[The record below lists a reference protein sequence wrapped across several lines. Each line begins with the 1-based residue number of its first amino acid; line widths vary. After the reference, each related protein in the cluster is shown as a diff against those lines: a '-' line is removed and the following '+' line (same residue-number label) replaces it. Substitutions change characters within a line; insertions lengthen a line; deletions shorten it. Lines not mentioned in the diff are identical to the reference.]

1 MANVTKGIRCKAT
14 IYVYTN
20 KLEKPEVM
28 LEGDWT
34 GRDVVRA
41 GGLLNKA
48 YRLRIRDLQ
57 RAGKLSSEE
66 AAKKELEVSPDAIA
80 EEDESPE
87 PTNEEGKE

>member
-1 MANVTKGIRCKAT
+1 MANVTREIRCKAT

-66 AAKKELEVSPDAIA
+66 LAKKELEVSPDAPA
-80 EEDESPE
+80 EEDET
-87 PTNEEGKE
+87 TNEEGKE